1 MTRKPQGPTRG
12 ESDVEIEVSEYED
25 DERVEYIEAEN
36 TVRYVAGWRHT
47 NHEEVRNGEPPDREP
62 VYGTTPFER
71 WATTRCLTAAGRA
84 AVEHISD
91 ELRTDEVSSGIAGD
105 IDGKG
110 PAAFVSVETVLDRAG
125 NPVDVTSVEF
135 EPLVAAT
142 PSSIQVIYHLADQEF
157 RTDVSVYACH
167 RVTRQQ

>member
-110 PAAFVSVETVLDRAG
+110 RAAFVSVENCSGPCRESSRR
-125 NPVDVTSVEF
+125 DVGRVRTTRRSH
-135 EPLVAAT
+135 PLVH
-142 PSSIQVIYHLADQEF
+142 PSDLPP
-157 RTDVSVYACH
+157 R
-167 RVTRQQ
+167 